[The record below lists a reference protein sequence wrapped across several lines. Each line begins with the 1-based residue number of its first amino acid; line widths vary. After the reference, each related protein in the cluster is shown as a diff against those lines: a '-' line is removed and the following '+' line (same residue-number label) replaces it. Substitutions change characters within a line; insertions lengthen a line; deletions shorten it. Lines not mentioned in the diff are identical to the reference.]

1 MCSTV
6 YYNDLMMSS
15 GHSPL
20 NAPEADERLANLD
33 ILRGVAALMVC
44 LSHAPFFL
52 TANGEGA
59 SWLAI
64 PALGVGVDLFFGI
77 SGFVVALSLHKL
89 HRQSGDFGRAAG
101 AFYLRRIGRIVPLAW
116 SMLVVMTVIAI
127 VIPHSVQR
135 TVLPWADLV
144 NAAIFT
150 ANGHFGRCFAG
161 APVCGS
167 GNLLHHTWSLALE
180 MQFYLV
186 APVLFVVPIRILRGF
201 TLAVLFIG
209 VFFLR
214 PWQTSL
220 AWAFRIEALLLGF
233 WIGWE
238 WATRPEW
245 RWLRHVPALT
255 GIELIGLLTVMALL
269 PRVMTGVLSGLA
281 IVSVAVI
288 AGWIVVRSA
297 LSPDLAVHAIASS
310 VGQNFGAWS
319 YAIYF
324 IHPPVMIAV
333 GWAGLPHVI
342 GFAGALALSMVVVII
357 ASWWLTRVIGDPAYR
372 AARDL
377 TDHYLLKERAA

>member
-1 MCSTV
+1 MSSTV

-15 GHSPL
+15 GHLPL
-20 NAPEADERLANLD
+20 NAHEANGRLANLD

-59 SWLAI
+59 AWLAI

-89 HRQSGDFGRAAG
+89 HRRSGDFGRAAG
-101 AFYLRRIGRIVPLAW
+101 AFYLRRLGRIVPLAW
-116 SMLVVMTVIAI
+116 SLLI
-127 VIPHSVQR
+127 VIGLIAMFIPGWVLS

-144 NAAIFT
+144 RAATFT

-161 APVCGS
+161 APGCGS

-186 APVLFVVPIRILRGF
+186 APVLFLIPVRILRGV
-201 TLAVLFIG
+201 TLVVLFIG

-214 PWQTSL
+214 PWQTSI
-220 AWAFRIEALLLGF
+220 ACAFRIEALLLGF
-233 WIGWE
+233 WIGQE
-238 WATRPEW
+238 WLTRPEW
-245 RWLRHVPALT
+245 RWPRHVPALT
-255 GIELIGLLTVMALL
+255 GIELVGLLSVMALL
-269 PRVMTGVLSGLA
+269 PRLMTGALSGMA
-281 IVSVAVI
+281 IVSVAVL

-297 LSPDLAVHAIASS
+297 LSPDLAPNAAAARM
-310 VGQNFGAWS
+310 GQNLGAWS
-319 YAIYF
+319 YAIYL

-333 GWAGLPHVI
+333 GWSGLAGVL
-342 GFAGALALSMVVVII
+342 GFAGALALSMLVVII
-357 ASWWLTRVIGDPAYR
+357 ASCWLTRAIGDPAYR
-372 AARDL
+372 AARDIA
-377 TDHYLLKERAA
+377 DRHLLKERPA